1 MCKRCT
7 AGRTGNRTLLEIRMA
22 LGIPNSTPLWIR
34 DLEYP
39 VNPRYLVNSYGFV
52 IAIQEPDCEFWHL
65 RELSDVSDVKDG
77 CLPDKGEFDEKL
89 ADVGDTMLYDIRP
102 DFWASFR

>member
-1 MCKRCT
+1 
-7 AGRTGNRTLLEIRMA
+7 MA

-39 VNPRYLVNSYGFV
+39 INPRYLVNSSGFV

-65 RELSDVSDVKDG
+65 RLPCDGSGVKDG
-77 CLPDKGEFDEKL
+77 CSPDNGEFDQKL
-89 ADVGDTMLYDIRP
+89 ADVGDTMLHDIQP
-102 DFWASFR
+102 DFLAGFRKKH